1 VAISLVKEVY
11 MSEGPNAA
19 LAAIM
24 STILR
29 FRCRTPAS
37 HGPLARIAQMPRVF
51 RGYSLLVFG
60 GGKRAFNI

>member
-1 VAISLVKEVY
+1 